1 MTEEKMNEIIGYEI
15 IVDCHDED
23 EIKNSW
29 FHYLQDELR
38 FPFEAEIAIKNRGGK
53 ESMMQVDVLDLSDSN
68 LGLEAAAV
76 ILDVSEKG
84 SDKVMDV
91 SISKLE
97 NVKGNQ
103 ATMDAVAVWKHW
115 ESGKFKF

>member
-1 MTEEKMNEIIGYEI
+1 MTEEKMNEIISDEI
-15 IVDCHDED
+15 IVDCYDDD
-23 EIKNSW
+23 EIKNGW
-29 FHYLQDELR
+29 FHYLQDELQ
-38 FPFEAEIAIKNRGGK
+38 FPFEAEIEIKNRSNRK
-53 ESMMQVDVLDLSDSN
+53 SMVQVDVLDLSDSN
-68 LGLEAAAV
+68 LGLKAPAV

-103 ATMDAVAVWKHW
+103 ASINAVAVWKHW
-115 ESGKFKF
+115 DSGKFKF